1 MRCPL
6 LTKRSRQW
14 GLKPIRWNRFVNRC
28 KQMQQQQL
36 FLGSLAA
43 IVLLVAAMSIT
54 NTMIMSI
61 YERTREIGV
70 MKVLG
75 CKVAN
80 IRQVFLMEAGS
91 IGFCGGLAGVG
102 VSLAIS
108 KLLNYLATNRKLKRR
123 KRKLSF
129 RPDGRHRFH
138 GNGFRAFYHSRMADD
153 YGDCFCDH
161 HRFWFRDFIR
171 QTGRSKF
178 PRWKQSNT
186 ESSLKTLLSC

>member
-1 MRCPL
+1 MSSVDEAIKAMGFETYSLESVREPM
-6 LTKRSRQW
+6 Q
-14 GLKPIRWNRFVNRC
+14 

-43 IVLLVAAMSIT
+43 ISLLVAAIGIT

-80 IRQVFLMEAGS
+80 IREVFLMEAGL

-108 KLLNYLATNRKLKRR
+108 KLLNYLATNGSLNGENGNF
-123 KRKLSF
+123 LSGLMGGIGSMAMGSELSIIPGWLMISAIVF
-129 RPDGRHRFH
+129 ATIIGLVS
-138 GNGFRAFYHSRMADD
+138 GFYPANRAVKISALEAIKH
-153 YGDCFCDH
+153 
-161 HRFWFRDFIR
+161 
-171 QTGRSKF
+171 
-178 PRWKQSNT
+178 
-186 ESSLKTLLSC
+186 E

>member
-1 MRCPL
+1 MTGVLESNPSLGWETSYYCFMDIREL
-6 LTKRSRQW
+6 QQLYKEYKRVNKIKTDPNNSYSGND
-14 GLKPIRWNRFVNRC
+14 GLENYTQVKVKVSDIDAVSSVDEAIKAMGFETYSLESVREPMQ

-43 IVLLVAAMSIT
+43 ISLLVAAIGIT

-80 IRQVFLMEAGS
+80 IREVFLMEAGL

-102 VSLAIS
+102 VLSLI
-108 KLLNYLATNRKLKRR
+108 
-123 KRKLSF
+123 
-129 RPDGRHRFH
+129 H
-138 GNGFRAFYHSRMADD
+138 
-153 YGDCFCDH
+153 
-161 HRFWFRDFIR
+161 I
-171 QTGRSKF
+171 
-178 PRWKQSNT
+178 
-186 ESSLKTLLSC
+186 

>member
-28 KQMQQQQL
+28 RNRCSSNSCFWKPCCDL
-36 FLGSLAA
+36 
-43 IVLLVAAMSIT
+43 LLVAAIGIT

-80 IRQVFLMEAGS
+80 IREVFLMEAGL

-108 KLLNYLATNRKLKRR
+108 KLLNYLATNGSLNGENGNF
-123 KRKLSF
+123 LSGLMGGIGSMAMAPSFPSF
-129 RPDGRHRFH
+129 RDG
-138 GNGFRAFYHSRMADD
+138 
-153 YGDCFCDH
+153 
-161 HRFWFRDFIR
+161 
-171 QTGRSKF
+171 
-178 PRWKQSNT
+178 
-186 ESSLKTLLSC
+186 